1 MLIIASLV
9 ILNIK
14 CDYII
19 PNKKELL
26 YRLLYE
32 YNENENEKL
41 KPLIIKAIP
50 VFVIDGIFNIYLEN
64 DIDMINNLEENIL
77 YELLLSNDK
86 IPKDILNMI
95 LKKLDL
101 AYSVYKVV
109 VDGIKNRD
117 TTDISVE
124 KSILIYI
131 NSENELC

>member
-50 VFVIDGIFNIYLEN
+50 VFIIDGIFNIYLEN

-124 KSILIYI
+124 KSIIIYK
-131 NSENELC
+131 

>member
-50 VFVIDGIFNIYLEN
+50 VFIIDGIFNIYLEN

-124 KSILIYI
+124 KSI
-131 NSENELC
+131 